1 MLNFQFTLIVSCNC
15 VRPTK
20 KECSVDLCFC
30 TVFFLHSLSLSL
42 VPLFIFEMVETF
54 FSRKSS
60 FLSCNANYWILFPI
74 TCQCHYS
81 GFLSDVY
88 NRTVK
93 IIINSTKHSNTH
105 ATQMAEMKTRQSKK
119 NIERIVLRKFKAAKW
134 DFANKRRTGVHA
146 IRETERENSAA
157 RAKPCAKRTQIECT
171 KRKTKNN
178 TTAEWLCVRQR
189 VLCRAVYIFLCI
201 QLYILFGL
209 NKYYCNKYWQKALL
223 FISRVY
229 LKWKN
234 NVLCA

>member
-1 MLNFQFTLIVSCNC
+1 MPLLGLFKWRLQSYRENNNQFDETQQHSCN
-15 VRPTK
+15 TNGWN
-20 KECSVDLCFC
+20 ED
-30 TVFFLHSLSLSL
+30 TT
-42 VPLFIFEMVETF
+42 E
-54 FSRKSS
+54 
-60 FLSCNANYWILFPI
+60 
-74 TCQCHYS
+74 Q
-81 GFLSDVY
+81 
-88 NRTVK
+88 
-93 IIINSTKHSNTH
+93 
-105 ATQMAEMKTRQSKK
+105 KK